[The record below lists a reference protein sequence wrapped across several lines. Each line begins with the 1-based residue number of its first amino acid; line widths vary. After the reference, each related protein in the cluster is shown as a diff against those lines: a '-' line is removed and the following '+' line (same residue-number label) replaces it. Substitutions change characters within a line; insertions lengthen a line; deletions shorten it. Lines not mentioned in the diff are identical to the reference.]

1 MRFTALF
8 WIIAFAALQPAAA
21 EDYHQEELRIP
32 MAEAASRGLEA
43 LLIRP
48 SGPGRYP
55 LALITH
61 GTSPDAEKRHEW
73 TPYVFYRQAIEF
85 ARRGFAA
92 LVVMRRGFGDSG
104 GGYAERGGCCTLA
117 SYLRSAKTGADDL
130 HAAIAAMQDRADVT
144 TQGMIAIGV
153 SSGGFATVALT
164 SDSPPGLAAA
174 INFAGGLHRAS
185 LATGVRNGDD
195 EDALVSAFKA
205 LGRNSRTPTLW
216 IYSENDTFFALDLAH
231 RLLAAFTASG
241 GRAQLIDAPA
251 FGRDGHLLFLYG
263 IPIWT
268 RMVDDFLR
276 QANLGSR
283 DPLAAPT
290 LPWLPPPPQLGD
302 TGRAAF
308 ADYLASGQHKGFA
321 VSPKG
326 GFGYLTGTRSPSKAQ
341 TEAVAVCARYAQ
353 DCALYAID
361 NELAGTGK
369 PNR

>member
-1 MRFTALF
+1 MKCAVLI
-8 WIIAFAALQPAAA
+8 WIIALAALQPAAA
-21 EDYHQEELRIP
+21 ENYYQEELRIP
-32 MAEAASRGLEA
+32 MAETGPRGLEA

-48 SGPGRYP
+48 AAPGRYP

-61 GTSPDAEKRHEW
+61 GTSSDAEKRYEW
-73 TPYVFYRQAIEF
+73 TPYVLYRQAIEF

-104 GGYAERGGCCTLA
+104 GGYAERGGCCTIDTF
-117 SYLRSAKTGADDL
+117 LRAAKTSADDL
-130 HAAIAAMQDRADVT
+130 HAAIAAMQHRADVT

-153 SSGGFATVALT
+153 SSGGFATLALT
-164 SDSPPGLAAA
+164 SDRPPGLAAA

-185 LATGVRNGDD
+185 LASGVRNGDD
-195 EDALVSAFKA
+195 EDALVNAFKV

-216 IYSENDTFFALDLAH
+216 IYSENDTFFTPDLAH

-241 GRAQLIDAPA
+241 GHAQLIDAPV
-251 FGRDGHLLFLYG
+251 FGSDGHLLFLYG

-276 QANLGSR
+276 EANLESR
-283 DPLAAPT
+283 DLLGAPA
-290 LPWLPPPPQLGD
+290 LPALPPPQLGER
-302 TGRAAF
+302 GRAAF

-326 GFGYLTGTRSPSKAQ
+326 GFGYFAGTRSPSKAR
-341 TEAVAVCARYAQ
+341 TEALAVCARYAQ
-353 DCALYAID
+353 DCTLYAID
-361 NELAGTGK
+361 NALADTGT